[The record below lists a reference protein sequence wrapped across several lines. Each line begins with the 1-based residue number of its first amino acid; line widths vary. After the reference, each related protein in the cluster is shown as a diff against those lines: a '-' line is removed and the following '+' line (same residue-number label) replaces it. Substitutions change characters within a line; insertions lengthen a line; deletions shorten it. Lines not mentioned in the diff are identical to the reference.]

1 MDEKLLI
8 KKIQALLHD
17 PPEKAIILGKV
28 GHEGRAKKIM
38 SELGL
43 LEEAVIPFDVKTADH
58 IASAADRI
66 NFPRDEHFV
75 ADFCGKPVIKHPLS
89 AKEFNLKKLLDEIAN
104 ITNSVDR
111 AIVSLES
118 KYSGDNEKLYLALWR
133 ELIQSLMDEQNDT
146 ARLGQLWEL
155 LPADTRIPDH
165 SIWEHKRITS
175 AIAGALPKPAFLL
188 FAIGP
193 VQDFIAT
200 ARKTQDLWAGSYL
213 LSYLSWSAM
222 KVVAEKFGPDSL
234 IFPDLCGQPFADK
247 WLIDKGLQIEKPNRD
262 ELSSP
267 TLPNRFLAIVSED
280 SVKDV
285 ANKAK
290 EAVKTTFKDVCGA
303 VKSEMEKKHGIA
315 AEQWDA
321 IWQRQTDDFIETYW
335 AATPASDYAEF
346 LKIYKELMSIGRHSR
361 EGGNPDSKWEFD
373 ALLKEYEDKGFTPN
387 IGTVYGQIY
396 RLVEKAL
403 GSRKT
408 VGDFK
413 QTDEPNH
420 KCTLCGVREPV
431 HPGKHNDRSCSE
443 DFGALRGF
451 WQEKVLPAFPQI
463 RKSERL
469 CGVCITKRLSSKYY
483 FKEKL
488 QFNIEDNFPS
498 VSMVATASFKLRVID
513 NITNN
518 SLSVKIAK
526 YVEAVK
532 SLAGERWSGVSL
544 PMVICACRDEISKD
558 FARLEGDWLYK
569 EAFDDEKVLL
579 EENKNRL
586 PDTDFKELFK
596 TAKERQ
602 KALFDSI
609 KELDKTLP
617 EDRRIGSPSTYYAVL
632 LMDGDNMGKWL
643 SGEYAPEIK
652 DILHPIVKNTLAT
665 NQDWGKLLKQKRP
678 LNPSLHLATSKA
690 LRDFSLHV
698 AREIVEKD
706 HLGKLVYA
714 GGDDVLAFVNLKD
727 LPEVMR
733 KLRAYFSGSLK
744 SNEATNKVDID
755 FGDGGSG
762 FIPVDEKGD
771 AINIGSGKLIKGFM
785 LSMGTSAT
793 ASMGVVIA
801 HHNSNLSQV
810 LDEVRKCEKEA
821 KKKTGFPLKD
831 CGNDD
836 KSKDKNAFCIALAKR
851 AGGTEHIEAKWYYD
865 NIPHFEKGG
874 QGGIFETIPLLRQWI
889 DAFYYGWISPK
900 IVYTFRTET
909 KGLEYEDKDGKLVQL
924 PFRAIKIELLRIAK
938 RQWKKKNAQENRH
951 SRESGNP
958 ASDNNSDNV
967 QIVELVDGIM
977 NLHKSGISLDNIGKF
992 LSLAAFLGREG
1003 NR

>member
-1 MDEKLLI
+1 MDDKLLI

-17 PPEKAIILGKV
+17 PPEKPIILGKI
-28 GHEGRAKKIM
+28 GHEGRAKEIM

-43 LEEAVIPFDVKTADH
+43 LEEATIPPDVKTADH

-75 ADFCGKPVIKHPLS
+75 ADFCRKPIIKHPLS
-89 AKEFNLKKLLDEIAN
+89 AKEFDLKKLPDDIAD
-104 ITNSVDR
+104 ITAAVDR
-111 AIVSLES
+111 AVVSLAD
-118 KYSGDNEKLYLALWR
+118 KYQDNNEQLYLSLWR
-133 ELIQSLMDEQNDT
+133 KFIDSLMDKQNDT

-175 AIAGALPKPAFLL
+175 AIAGAMPKPAFLL
-188 FAIGP
+188 FAVGP

-222 KVVAEKFGPDSL
+222 KVVAEKFGPDSI

-247 WLIDKGLQIEKPNRD
+247 WLVEVKGLEIAEPERED
-262 ELSSP
+262 LSSP
-267 TLPNRFLAIVSED
+267 TLPNRFLAIVPENMVSEIANNA
-280 SVKDV
+280 KV
-285 ANKAK
+285 A
-290 EAVKTTFKDVCGA
+290 VRDTFKSVCSA
-303 VKSEMEKKHGIA
+303 VKSEIEKKLGIA

-335 AATPASDYAEF
+335 ASVSVDNYNDF
-346 LKIYKELMSIGRHSR
+346 LKAYKPLMGLTS
-361 EGGNPDSKWEFD
+361 DTDFD
-373 ALLKEYEDKGFTPN
+373 KLLKEYQTKGFDPN
-387 IGTVYGQIY
+387 IGTIYGQIY
-396 RLVEKAL
+396 RLVEKTL

-408 VGDFK
+408 VRDFK
-413 QTDEPNH
+413 QTDEYNH

-431 HPGKHNDRSCSE
+431 HLGTHNDKNCSE

-451 WQEKVLPAFPQI
+451 WQDRILQAFPQI
-463 RKSERL
+463 KKSERL

-498 VSMVATASFKLRVID
+498 VSMIATASFKLRVIE
-513 NITNN
+513 NMNN
-518 SLSVKIAK
+518 NNLAVKVGCF
-526 YVEAVK
+526 VEAVEAF
-532 SLAGERWSGVSL
+532 AGDRCFGVPA
-544 PMVICACRDEISKD
+544 PMVIRACRDEINKK

-569 EAFDDEKVLL
+569 EAFEDEKTLL
-579 EENKNRL
+579 EENKDRL
-586 PDTDFKELFK
+586 PDTDFKQLFK
-596 TAKERQ
+596 AAKERQ
-602 KALFDSI
+602 KALFDAI
-609 KELDKTLP
+609 KNIDKTLP
-617 EDRRIGSPSTYYAVL
+617 KEKQMGSPSIYYAVL

-643 SGEYAPEIK
+643 SGENAPEIK
-652 DILHPIVKNTLAT
+652 DVLHPIVKNTLENDSAW
-665 NQDWGKLLKQKRP
+665 QGLLKHKRP

-698 AREIVEKD
+698 VREIVERD

-733 KLRAYFSGSLK
+733 KLRAYFSGSLTK
-744 SNEATNKVDID
+744 EGEDAVKID
-755 FGDGGSG
+755 FKDGSG
-762 FIPVDEKGD
+762 FIPLDNEGKPINVDSRKH
-771 AINIGSGKLIKGFM
+771 INGFM
-785 LSMGTSAT
+785 LSMGTNAT

-801 HHNSNLSQV
+801 HHSSNLSQV

-821 KKKTGFPLKD
+821 KKI
-831 CGNDD
+831 
-836 KSKDKNAFCIALAKR
+836 KDKNAFCIALAKR
-851 AGGTEHIEAKWYYD
+851 AGGTKHIKVKWYYK
-865 NIPHFEKGG
+865 NIPPFDKGG
-874 QGGIFETIPLLRQWI
+874 QGGIFESIPLLRQLA
-889 DAFYYGWISPK
+889 DAFYNDWISPK
-900 IVYTFRTET
+900 MVYTLITET
-909 KGLEYEDKDGKLVQL
+909 KGLEGLSPEPVKLE
-924 PFRAIKIELLRIAK
+924 IMRIADRQRNK
-938 RQWKKKNAQENRH
+938 RAKDFSKKQMTA
-951 SRESGNP
+951 
-958 ASDNNSDNV
+958 
-967 QIVELVDGIM
+967 LVDGIM
-977 NLHKSGISLDNIGKF
+977 NLHKSGLSLDDIGKF